1 MSTIALLLCTL
12 AALLLAA
19 PAADAQQTLFKV
31 RLKDG
36 SVQYTDSV
44 PAGATVLERIE
55 VPAGGSAVSPMPA
68 PTARPGELEE
78 RMRFRQKQLE
88 AAHGEVIAAEAALA
102 QARRALEAG
111 RVPRPDEL
119 QGMRGGG
126 TRPSAA
132 YDARIA
138 QLEAGVAAAEERAR
152 RAYDARNALR

>member
-1 MSTIALLLCTL
+1 MKSVAALLSTL
-12 AALLLAA
+12 TALLLAA
-19 PAADAQQTLFKV
+19 PAADAQQTVYKV

-36 SVQYTDSV
+36 SVQFTDSV

-68 PTARPGELEE
+68 PTARPGELDE
-78 RMRFRQKQLE
+78 RMRFRQQQLE
-88 AAHGEVIAAEAALA
+88 AAHREVIAAEAALE

-111 RVPRPDEL
+111 RAPRADEL
-119 QGMRGGG
+119 QGVRGGG
-126 TRPSAA
+126 TRPSPA

-138 QLEAGVAAAEERAR
+138 QLQAGVAAAEERTR